1 MRSTRTV
8 QVVIVLLISGLIA
21 FIYFSARNTSTAL
34 DKKESGHKNSEEAS
48 AQRTDQPF
56 DFDQYAKIVKNEV
69 PKKDLETINILEQNY
84 KTQPSR
90 EAMQHLAD
98 AYDKIGYPAMAGYY
112 YLQLAQS
119 KKDDAKAWALAGR
132 KFYEAEGMFAGTASF
147 YSLITESMGAYD
159 KAIELNPRDLD
170 AKADQAANI
179 MDLGQGPPMK
189 AVGMLRDILQTDSNN
204 RKALL
209 YLGIFSV
216 RSAQFDKAIKRFQ
229 RLTELDPADAEYHR
243 YLGDTYI
250 KSGNNELGIKE
261 LEKYRDLIKDPEAKA
276 EVEKMIKDLKN
287 GTPVSK

>member
-1 MRSTRTV
+1 MRSTRTA
-8 QVVIVLLISGLIA
+8 QVITILLISGLIA

-34 DKKESGHKNSEEAS
+34 DKKESGHKGAEESS

-56 DFDQYAKIVKNEV
+56 DFDQYSKIVRNEV
-69 PKKDLETINILEQNY
+69 PKKDLETINLLEQNY
-84 KTQPSR
+84 KTQPTH

-98 AYDKIGYPAMAGYY
+98 AYDKLGYPAMTGYY

-119 KKDDAKAWALAGR
+119 KKDDAKLWALAGR
-132 KFYEAEGMFAGTASF
+132 KFYEAEGMFAGTPSF
-147 YSLITESMGAYD
+147 YSLINESMAAYD
-159 KAIELNPRDLD
+159 KAIELNPQDLD

-189 AVGMLRDILQTDSNN
+189 AVGMLRDILQIDSNN

-216 RSAQFDKAIKRFQ
+216 RSGQFDKALKRFN
-229 RLTELDPADAEYHR
+229 RLTELDPANAEYHR

-250 KSGNNELGIKE
+250 KSGKNDEGIKE
-261 LEKYRDLIKDPEAKA
+261 LEKYRDLIKDPDAQK
-276 EVEKMIKDLKN
+276 EVDKMIKDLRN
-287 GTPVSK
+287 GTSVSK